1 MSMQVQKYRYYYIIR
16 TTILPFCSVSSAGF
30 RLGGYRAGRFF
41 TIQPTKGSAHGK
53 GKYMFQT
60 TEQALAVAYWMAEH
74 KVGPRSSTAMAIDVL
89 RERFD
94 TSFVSKL
101 PSGLSPHEWQ
111 AQSVMTIRFA
121 QRLLADHPLEL
132 AVVQAEYAHGRDFVV
147 AIAALRDWLRPHAD
161 SAEQRAALALL
172 MRMFRRPPHSIREV
186 ERLTGLSK
194 STLHRWDQDWRAKV
208 AGKLREAVARLDVP
222 MSSAGIVVA
231 H

>member
-1 MSMQVQKYRYYYIIR
+1 M
-16 TTILPFCSVSSAGF
+16 
-30 RLGGYRAGRFF
+30 GREN
-41 TIQPTKGSAHGK
+41 T
-53 GKYMFQT
+53 MFQT

-74 KVGPRSSTAMAIDVL
+74 KAGPRSSTAMAIDVL

-121 QRLLADHPLEL
+121 QRLLAEHPLEL

-147 AIAALRDWLRPHAD
+147 AIAALRDWLRPQAD

-194 STLHRWDQDWRAKV
+194 STLHRWDQDWRTKV
-208 AGKLREAVARLDVP
+208 AGKLRDAVARLEAP